1 MTHLISHGWNIR
13 FHPLFSKQRLDLVN
27 NVKKIKDRLSDEKEY
42 RSHPQ
47 VKLFLAVRQGYLE
60 HIPSDPF
67 SLRFALKDDLRRY
80 SRLKGMGLPNRY
92 RLFFRVYQQEEQ
104 KEIVIL
110 WLGYPRKEGDK
121 NDCYAVFQ
129 KMVLNGTF
137 PASMQELIEQCEI
150 GNGIIEATDE
160 GGKDEIGDNK

>member
-1 MTHLISHGWNIR
+1 MTYLIFNGWNIR
-13 FHPLFSKQRLDLVN
+13 FHPLFRQQWNDLLRDATKLKQRL
-27 NVKKIKDRLSDEKEY
+27 SATEY
-42 RSHPQ
+42 RSHPR
-47 VKLFLAVRQGYLE
+47 VKLFAAVKQGIE
-60 HIPSDPF
+60 EKITSDPF
-67 SLRFALKDDLRRY
+67 SLRFALKDNLRGY

-137 PASMQELIEQCEI
+137 PASMQELIEQCEV
-150 GNGIIEATDE
+150 GNGIIDVTNEE
-160 GGKDEIGDNK
+160 VKNENVDNK

>member
-1 MTHLISHGWNIR
+1 M
-13 FHPLFSKQRLDLVN
+13 
-27 NVKKIKDRLSDEKEY
+27 
-42 RSHPQ
+42 
-47 VKLFLAVRQGYLE
+47 LAIRQGYLE

-67 SLRFALKDDLRRY
+67 SPRFALKDDLRGY
-80 SRLKGMGLPNRY
+80 GRLKKMGLPNRY
-92 RLFFRVYQQEEQ
+92 RLFFRAFQLGEQ

-137 PASMQELIEQCEI
+137 PTSMQELIERCET
-150 GNGIIEATDE
+150 EDE
-160 GGKDEIGDNK
+160 MMEQPNEDVKDESMNNE